1 MLRLPS
7 CVERLN
13 IFKRKTEPLG
23 SWLGGSQ
30 SPDDLM
36 WVTAYSPAPSS
47 PPRGR
52 HPHGFPTICPGLHGV
67 AWGLNNRSARLGVCT
82 AQNCEER
89 NLKESGYQ
97 CEWRYNSCAPACP
110 VTCQHPEP
118 LACPVPCVE
127 GCHAHCPPGEALA
140 PSGDGVEGG
149 ATPQESAAP
158 SCFIS
163 ASPKGPSPQPRHPG
177 SCFHVLPPKPGQLGF
192 LPN

>member
-1 MLRLPS
+1 M
-7 CVERLN
+7 
-13 IFKRKTEPLG
+13 
-23 SWLGGSQ
+23 
-30 SPDDLM
+30 
-36 WVTAYSPAPSS
+36 
-47 PPRGR
+47 
-52 HPHGFPTICPGLHGV
+52 
-67 AWGLNNRSARLGVCT
+67 GVCT

-149 ATPQESAAP
+149 LVLRKVPP
-158 SCFIS
+158 RP
-163 ASPKGPSPQPRHPG
+163 ASSQPRPRALLPSPITLGPVSMSFYQSQASWDFCQTELPCDASGGPLMGLSSGAALSDRTFCNARNVQLRHG
-177 SCFHVLPPKPGQLGF
+177 LVMSKELNVQFY
-192 LPN
+192 